1 MFDAFFWL
9 VLPVAILEGSRIAR
23 FEWKG
28 GSRPLS
34 EALLYGG
41 LECFWLAGCAATSS
55 PLGFVALAAVRLI
68 VTRAREGHLWGPSL
82 WKNGLVAAAMGLLYT
97 AGGTSS
103 FASLATTPIDETV
116 RLAILFLICAA
127 CLLAI
132 LPVASA
138 DEQRESL
145 VAPIAFVAFARVA
158 IPLGVEEP
166 WFASVVPIV
175 AAGLSLVCAL
185 WLMSAG
191 TRANHFEPKAL
202 VSELLLCE
210 RGVVLS
216 FVWLGLSSGEHHA
229 GVGALLQWW
238 SGALALLALEASLRR
253 RPLAK
258 PMAFFALGMTVAL
271 PGTVGFVAEDLLAH
285 GILEL
290 RPALAATFVAVTAIN
305 AAALYNALA
314 HIIAD
319 LAEPEDTTARPSF
332 MMLSAAGLALLL
344 GMLPQPF
351 VSSATAAHE
360 VIAHRMAHSHE
371 PVGPVHPEDG
381 L

>member
-28 GSRPLS
+28 GTRSLS
-34 EALLYGG
+34 EALLYGA

-55 PLGFVALAAVRLI
+55 PLFFVVLAGARI
-68 VTRAREGHLWGPSL
+68 AVTRAREGRLWTKSL
-82 WKNGLVAAAMGLLYT
+82 WKNGLVAAAMILLAT
-97 AGGTSS
+97 AGATSS
-103 FASLATTPIDETV
+103 FADVASAPMGEPI
-116 RLAILFLICAA
+116 RLAILFLIGAA
-127 CLLAI
+127 CMLAI
-132 LPVASA
+132 IPVDSE

-166 WFASVVPIV
+166 WFASAVPIV
-175 AAGLSLVCAL
+175 AAGLGLVCAL

-191 TRANHFEPKAL
+191 TRANQFERSAL

-216 FVWLGLSSGEHHA
+216 FVWLGLASGEHHA

-258 PMAFFALGMTVAL
+258 PMAFFALGMTVSL
-271 PGTVGFVAEDLLAH
+271 PGTVGFIAEDLLAH

-290 RPALAATFVAVTAIN
+290 RPALAATFVGVTAIN
-305 AAALYNALA
+305 AAALYIALA

-319 LAEPEDTTARPSF
+319 LAEPEDPSARPSF

-344 GMLPQPF
+344 GLLPQPF

-371 PVGPVHPEDG
+371 RETAAHGEDAI
-381 L
+381 